1 MSVFNIISLF
11 GGLSLFLY
19 GMRIMGDGL
28 KKESSSTMKKVMEK
42 VTNNPLIGFLLGLLI
57 TAIIQSSTATI
68 VLTSGLVGAGLLTLH
83 QSLGIIIGANVG
95 TTVTGQIIRLL
106 DISADAT
113 SWLNLFKPSTLAPIA
128 AIVGVLLIL
137 AFKSKKSNTLGTIL
151 LGFSILFT
159 GLLGM
164 TAAMDPLSES
174 ESFRHIFANLADR
187 PLLGFLMG
195 MAVAF
200 LLQSSSATVG
210 ILQAIALTGTLSFGS
225 IYSMLIGIYIGD
237 CVTTAIVCS
246 IGSRA
251 DQKRVGIVHILF
263 NIGGILLILV
273 VVTVLHHTHALDAIW
288 STPISSGGIA
298 NAHSLFKLS
307 TAVLLL
313 PVSGL
318 FEKLS
323 YKLIRDDKVEE
334 TRASR
339 EIEAMET
346 VFFSSPAIALDAVH
360 KVISSMAETSVKNVE
375 RAISLLKDYDEDL
388 LDELNEDEDFID
400 SLADHASHY
409 LMNLSPNVVLRE
421 NNQELNYC
429 IRCVSEFERIGDL
442 AVNLSENATSL
453 EERNIHFSQEAL
465 SELAVINEAMLTIVN
480 SARDTFVHGDP
491 AIAHH
496 IEPLEEVIDDMVMTL
511 RENHLRRLRDGE
523 CTVYAG
529 FIFLDALVNIERIS
543 DQCSNIGV
551 TTISRFDPKIAEM
564 EHDYIK
570 ELHQGADAAFTKEYG
585 ELRAYYYD
593 KLSAGGAQFE
603 L

>member
-11 GGLSLFLY
+11 GGLALFLY

-28 KKESSSTMKKVMEK
+28 KKESSTTLKKVMEK
-42 VTNNPLIGFLLGLLI
+42 VTNNPIIGFILGTLV

-68 VLTSGLVGAGLLTLH
+68 VLTSGLVAAGLLTLH

-95 TTVTGQIIRLL
+95 TTVTAQIIRLL

-128 AIVGVLLIL
+128 AIIGILLIL
-137 AFKSKKSNTLGTIL
+137 AFKSKKSNTLGIIL

-159 GLLGM
+159 GLLSM

-174 ESFRHIFANLADR
+174 ESFRHMFASLSDK
-187 PLLGFLMG
+187 PLLGFFMG

-210 ILQAIALTGTLSFGS
+210 ILQAIALTGTLSFSS
-225 IYSMLIGIYIGD
+225 IYPMLVGIYIGD

-246 IGSRA
+246 IGARA
-251 DQKRVGIVHILF
+251 DQKRVGMIHILF
-263 NIGGILLILV
+263 NISGIILV
-273 VVTVLHHTHALDAIW
+273 LAAVTILHHTHALDAIW
-288 STPISSGGIA
+288 SKPISSGGIA
-298 NAHSLFKLS
+298 NTHSLFKLA
-307 TAVLLL
+307 TAILLL
-313 PVSGL
+313 PVCGL

-323 YKLIRDDKVEE
+323 RKIVKDDKEEE
-334 TRASR
+334 TRASHQ
-339 EIEAMET
+339 IEAMET
-346 VFFSSPAIALDAVH
+346 VFFSSPALALDAVH
-360 KVISSMAETSVKNVE
+360 KVISSMAETSVANCGRV
-375 RAISLLKDYDEDL
+375 ISLFRDYDEEQVDQV
-388 LDELNEDEDFID
+388 NEDEEFID
-400 SLADHASHY
+400 SLADHASRY
-409 LMNLSPNVVLRE
+409 LMDLSPNIVLTD
-421 NNQELNYC
+421 NNQQLNYC
-429 IRCVSEFERIGDL
+429 IRCVNEFERIGDL
-442 AVNLSENATSL
+442 AVNLSENAVSL
-453 EERNIHFSQEAL
+453 QERNVSFSQEAL
-465 SELAVINEAMLTIVN
+465 NELDIISEALMRIVN
-480 SARDTFVHGDP
+480 YAKDAFVHGNP

-496 IEPLEEVIDDMVMTL
+496 IEPLEEVIDDMVITL

-523 CTVYAG
+523 CSVYAG

-551 TTISRFDPKIAEM
+551 TTIARFNPEIAEM

-570 ELHQGADAAFTKEYG
+570 ELHQGADAAYTKEY
-585 ELRAYYYD
+585 EQLRSYYYD